1 MAEINVIDWHI
12 HPFRVDRWYEAWMP
26 AFERAQAFGATEA
39 TMTRSEEDPLLFRQT
54 TVWENREDFQRYWTS
69 DDASAAREKAIS
81 YFNKPLL
88 PTWHV
93 PAGRG

>member
-1 MAEINVIDWHI
+1 
-12 HPFRVDRWYEAWMP
+12 
-26 AFERAQAFGATEA
+26 
-39 TMTRSEEDPLLFRQT
+39 MTRSEDPLLFRQT